1 MAGLLR
7 DIAMPSLSS
16 GNVASQGSIRDMQM
30 QQLAASPE
38 VTRKKL
44 PQIGSQLA
52 SQAAQDQVKNIQSA
66 MQQWAPSAGQDLQE
80 QEAAGRR
87 QIAQAGMAADRE
99 MADDQEK
106 LGKINSALA
115 DSISAERNEFLLD
128 KAGKKYLNE
137 RQLADYKVLTAR
149 SAQELEDYRQKVDQ
163 MQARRKQMT
172 DTALKKVEAFLN
184 NQYDLEAAGL
194 NAEQKVRLARNLQI
208 AKMEEEK
215 RSRKAAEKSAKNGLL
230 GSVSSSLITTG
241 ATAMIFGG
249 APGMVV
255 GGAMVAA
262 GTLGT
267 YGATQG
273 WGSKL

>member
-194 NAEQKVRLARNLQI
+194 NAEQRVRLARNLQA

-230 GSVSSSLITTG
+230 GTVSSSLL
-241 ATAMIFGG
+241 
-249 APGMVV
+249 V
-255 GGAMVAA
+255 A
-262 GTLGT
+262 GTGLMATGVGIVPGAVMAGVGAVGV
-267 YGATQG
+267 YGATRG